1 MAKIE
6 RSPAEESHFIYVSDT
21 HMDGKWIPIH
31 SRKDLLLLI
40 KLASESLQILEEMD
54 DESLQMLEEMHDV
67 QDE

>member
-6 RSPAEESHFIYVSDT
+6 KSPAEERHFIYVSDE

-40 KLASESLQILEEMD
+40 KLASESLQMLEEID
-54 DESLQMLEEMHDV
+54 AKEFQMLEEMHDM
-67 QDE
+67 

>member
-6 RSPAEESHFIYVSDT
+6 RSPAEESHFIYVSDE

-40 KLASESLQILEEMD
+40 KLASESLQ
-54 DESLQMLEEMHDV
+54 MLEEERYDM
-67 QDE
+67 QDEQDYLCAT